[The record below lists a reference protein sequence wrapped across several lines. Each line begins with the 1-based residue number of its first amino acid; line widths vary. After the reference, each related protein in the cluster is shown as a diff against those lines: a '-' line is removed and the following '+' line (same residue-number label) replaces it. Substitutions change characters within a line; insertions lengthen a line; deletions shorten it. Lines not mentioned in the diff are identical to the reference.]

1 MENNNNG
8 IDIEKLKQAR
18 GNGSFTLAYEDKATR
33 AKRKSLPIVLF
44 IVGFIVVLALCVS
57 VVSSANQKR
66 LQREY
71 EEQLRIEQQRQE
83 QEELERQ
90 RLEQER
96 INSEQDF
103 YNNNYST
110 LQIEVLK
117 KVNIRTEPNTNSEIL
132 RVANEGEFY
141 DVYEVR
147 YSDYTWYR
155 IGYNEWLASN
165 GSWVNEYYYGE
176 K

>member
-117 KVNIRTEPNTNSEIL
+117 K
-132 RVANEGEFY
+132 
-141 DVYEVR
+141 
-147 YSDYTWYR
+147 
-155 IGYNEWLASN
+155 
-165 GSWVNEYYYGE
+165 
-176 K
+176 